1 MIFSCPCRVATPN
14 EPSLSCFTDDAV
26 PSVTRSTHA
35 AVPALLQA
43 SFASKRI
50 ATGMCIIVGLDE

>member
-1 MIFSCPCRVATPN
+1 MP
-14 EPSLSCFTDDAV
+14 LSCRKPQRAIAQLFYFTDDAV

-43 SFASKRI
+43 SFANKKI
-50 ATGMCIIVGLDE
+50 ATGMYIIVGLDE